1 MKRTVA
7 ITIIALAVVAFFW
20 ASASTASAGYIEDL
34 TLNDLNGPK
43 VTKTWRD
50 GVLTGVFLTVMS
62 SGGASCKMMSANM
75 MIAGIEG
82 LLAAG
87 EITGEWTVYK
97 ASLYVLV
104 RAGCTATTKEKPNA

>member
-1 MKRTVA
+1 MKRGIA

-20 ASASTASAGYIEDL
+20 ASASAGGYIEDI
-34 TLNDLNGPK
+34 TIEDINGPK
-43 VTKTWRD
+43 VSKTGGD

-62 SGGASCKMMSANM
+62 TKAVSCKMMSANM

-87 EITGEWTVYK
+87 EITGDWPVYK
-97 ASLYVLV
+97 ASLYALV
-104 RAGCTATTKEKPNA
+104 RAGCTATKKEQPNA